1 MIAVVGAGRMGSVH
15 LRALGE
21 TRLAR
26 LAAVVEPVA
35 ESRERVAERYP
46 ACPRSRDSMSWS
58 RAAWRRES

>member
-35 ESRERVAERYP
+35 ESRKRVADAIR
-46 ACPRSRDSMSWS
+46 
-58 RAAWRRES
+58 RARVREIR